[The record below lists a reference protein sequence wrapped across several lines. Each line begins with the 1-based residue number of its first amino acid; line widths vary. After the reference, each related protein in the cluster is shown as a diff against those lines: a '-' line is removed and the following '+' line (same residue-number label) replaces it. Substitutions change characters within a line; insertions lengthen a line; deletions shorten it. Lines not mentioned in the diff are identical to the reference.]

1 MFKIFTRVA
10 KLEARAERDSALM
23 ELLVSENTEIKT
35 RLTALE
41 EYLNIEFFNGPMQK
55 PHYRKTRVIT
65 KKLGRPK
72 KVTK

>member
-1 MFKIFTRVA
+1 MFKLFKQIA
-10 KLEARAERDSALM
+10 KLETAVQVMGVNADNMAP
-23 ELLVSENTEIKT
+23 

-41 EYLNIEFFNGPMQK
+41 EYLGIEFFNGPTQK
-55 PHYRKTRVIT
+55 PHYRKLRVVK